1 MNTHPL
7 IRWAAVAGT
16 VASIALVSAC
26 SSPTAADP
34 TPTPGGSVSVWIQ
47 NGAQSEAIQSHLETW
62 GEENDTTIEV
72 TVQASDSYLD
82 ALQLA
87 LKTGKGP
94 DVFDASSA
102 QVLAPAGFLQPL
114 SDVLSDDDKAA
125 YASALQKPS
134 PYIYNDETYAVP
146 TTADTTRLAYN
157 KEIFENAGLDPE
169 APPTTFSEVVE
180 ACEAI
185 EASGQGVYCFGL
197 PLKWVG
203 WASWMLDPAI
213 TDSDS
218 DLTGKGIF
226 NVDTQ
231 EYESDRYAPGVEL
244 YRSLITNGWA
254 YPGASS
260 LENDAMRAAFANGE
274 IAMFVSASWD
284 VGVLNETNATKVDW
298 AAGAVPVPDGE
309 EAVRQAMN
317 AGTPYAI
324 NAASENASGA
334 AAVLN
339 VLIGE
344 DLNTEL
350 GKTGLTFPI
359 REDAAATAA
368 DSATWPQYAD
378 YAPSKSDEA
387 WFVAPTA
394 LLNVQGENF
403 RDALARLILG
413 AEDIDAGL
421 DAVSEVYNTAFEE
434 AITTGLID
442 EANFSRSE

>member
-1 MNTHPL
+1 MRTPQFT
-7 IRWAAVAGT
+7 RWAAVAGI
-16 VASIALVSAC
+16 VASVALVSAC
-26 SSPTAADP
+26 SSGSPAAS
-34 TPTPGGSVSVWIQ
+34 PTPGGTVSVWIQ
-47 NGAQSEAIQSHLETW
+47 NGAQSEAIQGALEEW
-62 GEENDTTIEV
+62 GTENDTTVEV

-94 DVFDASSA
+94 DVFDASNA

-114 SDVLSDDDKAA
+114 DDVLSDADKDA
-125 YASALQKPS
+125 YAAALQQPS
-134 PYIYNDETYAVP
+134 PYIYNGETYAVP

-157 KEIFENAGLDPE
+157 KDIFEAAGLDPE
-169 APPTTFSEVVE
+169 DPPTTFAEVVSD
-180 ACEAI
+180 CEAI

-213 TDSDS
+213 TNSEA

-226 NVDTQ
+226 NVDAQ
-231 EYESDRYAPGVEL
+231 KYQSGKYEPGVEL
-244 YRSLITNGWA
+244 YRELIAQEWA

-309 EAVRQAMN
+309 KAVRQAMN

-324 NAASENASGA
+324 NAASKNAAGA

-339 VLIGE
+339 TLIGE
-344 DLNTEL
+344 DLNAAL
-350 GKTGLTFPI
+350 GETGLTFPI

-368 DSATWPQYAD
+368 EAATWPQYAD
-378 YAPSKSDEA
+378 YAPSDTDVA
-387 WFVAPTA
+387 WYVAPTA

-413 AEDIDAGL
+413 TEDIEAGL
-421 DAVSEVYNTAFEE
+421 DAVATTYNDAYTE
-434 AITTGLID
+434 AIETGQID
-442 EANFSRSE
+442 ETNFSLAE